1 MTTTGA
7 DALHEERY
15 RIAASRDARFDGQF
29 VTAVHSTGIYCRPS
43 CPARTPR
50 ATGVTFYRT
59 SAAAHLAGFRA
70 CKRCLPEATPGS
82 PEWDLRED
90 VAGRAMRLVLDGV
103 VEREG
108 VPGLAGRVG
117 YSERQLNRIMTEEL
131 GAGPKAL
138 SRAHRAQTARTL
150 LTSSDLP
157 IADVAFAAGF
167 ASIRQFNDTVREVF
181 AVTPTELRARRPATR
196 SPDGALRVHLPARP
210 PFDVQ
215 GLLEWHA
222 LHALAGMEQVGTST
236 AGRVTSYARLLDLP
250 GGPGWFR
257 ASAAGADTVGSG
269 GSRGGSGDSRVASGG
284 SRGGS
289 GGSQVASGGSRGGSG
304 GSERTGL
311 DLLVRLTDLSDL
323 PTLVA
328 RVRALFDLDADP
340 VAVDGALA
348 AVPELAPVVARI
360 PGMRLPGAVDP
371 HEVVFRTLIG
381 QQVSVAAARTAQT
394 RLVAALGRPVPDGL
408 VPWGSGST
416 GGSGAGVVGA
426 AAEARL
432 EVGAAEAADVR
443 LGAGAAEARLFPRAE
458 VIAERGREVLRGPAA
473 RVDTIMRVAGAL
485 ADGSLVVDGGQSLDD
500 LRAGLLAV
508 KGIGPW
514 TADYVAL
521 RVRHHPDLFLHSD
534 LAVRNGAQE
543 LGLPGGA
550 RELSLWS
557 ERVAPWRSYLTMHC
571 WRPIIDR
578 AMDRTA
584 ATTTNPGKEPR

>member
-1 MTTTGA
+1 MTDTGP
-7 DALHEERY
+7 DALHDERH

-50 ATGVTFYRT
+50 SSGVTFYRT

-82 PEWDLRED
+82 PEWDVRED

-103 VEREG
+103 VERKG
-108 VPGLAGRVG
+108 VPGLAARLG
-117 YSERQLNRIMTEEL
+117 YSERHLSRIMTAEL

-157 IADVAFAAGF
+157 VADVAFAAGF

-181 AVTPTELRARRPATR
+181 AVTPTELRARRRVRPVQ
-196 SPDGALRVHLPARP
+196 DGGLHVHLPARA
-210 PFDVQ
+210 PFDGQ
-215 GLLEWHA
+215 GLLDWHA
-222 LHALAGMEQVGTST
+222 LHALDRLEQVERAGDGSVTGY
-236 AGRVTSYARLLDLP
+236 GRVVDLP

-257 ASAAGADTVGSG
+257 ASLPSGATTAAATDRGASARGVGI
-269 GSRGGSGDSRVASGG
+269 DLVVRVTEL
-284 SRGGS
+284 R
-289 GGSQVASGGSRGGSG
+289 
-304 GSERTGL
+304 
-311 DLLVRLTDLSDL
+311 DL

-340 VAVDGALA
+340 VAVD
-348 AVPELAPVVARI
+348 AVLGSLPVLAPVVART
-360 PGMRLPGAVDP
+360 PGIRLPGAVDA

-394 RLVAALGRPVPDGL
+394 RLVAALGTPVPASIAPDAL
-408 VPWGSGST
+408 
-416 GGSGAGVVGA
+416 
-426 AAEARL
+426 
-432 EVGAAEAADVR
+432 
-443 LGAGAAEARLFPRAE
+443 LFPSAA
-458 VIAERGREVLRGPAA
+458 VVAERGVSVLRGPAA
-473 RVDTIMRVAGAL
+473 RVQTILRVAEAL
-485 ADGSLVVDGGQSLDD
+485 ADGSLVVDGGQSLDE
-500 LRAGLLAV
+500 LRDGLLAV

-521 RVRHHPDLFLHSD
+521 RVRHHPDLFLHTD

-543 LGLPGGA
+543 LGMPDAA
-550 RELSLWS
+550 RALSLWS
-557 ERVAPWRSYLTMHC
+557 EQVAPWRSYLTMHC
-571 WRPIIDR
+571 WRPIVDR
-578 AMDRTA
+578 ATA
-584 ATTTNPGKEPR
+584 AARAAHSLSRKDTP

>member
-7 DALHEERY
+7 EALHDERY

-50 ATGVTFYRT
+50 STGVTFYRT

-70 CKRCLPEATPGS
+70 CRRCLPEATPGS

-90 VAGRAMRLVLDGV
+90 VAARAMRLVLDGV

-117 YSERQLNRIMTEEL
+117 YSERQLNRIMTDEL

-181 AVTPTELRARRPATR
+181 ALTPTELRARRRTAPGG
-196 SPDGALRVHLPARP
+196 DGALHVHLPARP

-222 LHALAGMEQVGTST
+222 LHALAGMEQVGFDA
-236 AGRVTSYARLLDLP
+236 AGRVASYGRVLDLP

-257 ASAAGADTVGSG
+257 ATAAGADTAGSG
-269 GSRGGSGDSRVASGG
+269 ARVG
-284 SRGGS
+284 R
-289 GGSQVASGGSRGGSG
+289 V
-304 GSERTGL
+304 RTGL

-340 VAVDGALA
+340 VAVDTALA
-348 AVPELAPVVARI
+348 AVPELAPAVARV

-394 RLVAALGRPVPDGL
+394 RLVAALGERVAAGL
-408 VPWGSGST
+408 VP
-416 GGSGAGVVGA
+416 GVVEGPGA
-426 AAEARL
+426 SDRDESL
-432 EVGAAEAADVR
+432 V
-443 LGAGAAEARLFPRAE
+443 RLFPRAA
-458 VIAERGREVLRGPAA
+458 VVAERGREVLRGPAA
-473 RVDTIMRVAGAL
+473 RVDTIMRVAVAL
-485 ADGSLVVDGGQSLDD
+485 ADGSLVVHGGQSLEE
-500 LRAGLLAV
+500 LRSGLLAV

-543 LGLPGGA
+543 LGLPGTA
-550 RELSLWS
+550 RALSLWS

-578 AMDRTA
+578 AMDRAA
-584 ATTTNPGKEPR
+584 ATSTNPGKELR

>member
-1 MTTTGA
+1 MSTTGA
-7 DALHEERY
+7 DALHQERY

-50 ATGVTFYRT
+50 AAGVTFYRT

-108 VPGLAGRVG
+108 VPGLAERVG

-167 ASIRQFNDTVREVF
+167 TSIRQFNDTVREVF
-181 AVTPTELRARRPATR
+181 ALTPTALRDRRPVTPST
-196 SPDGALRVHLPARP
+196 DGALRVHLPARP

-222 LHALAGMEQVGTST
+222 LHALAGTEQVTTT
-236 AGRVTSYARLLDLP
+236 ATGRVASYGRVLDLP

-257 ASAAGADTVGSG
+257 ASAAGDDGAGSVAGVGVGVGVGVADDAG
-269 GSRGGSGDSRVASGG
+269 
-284 SRGGS
+284 
-289 GGSQVASGGSRGGSG
+289 
-304 GSERTGL
+304 RTGL

-340 VAVDGALA
+340 VAVDTALA
-348 AVPELAPVVARI
+348 AVPELAPVVERI

-394 RLVAALGRPVPDGL
+394 RLVAALGERVPDGL
-408 VPWGSGST
+408 VPWSGDD
-416 GGSGAGVVGA
+416 GA
-426 AAEARL
+426 
-432 EVGAAEAADVR
+432 EV
-443 LGAGAAEARLFPRAE
+443 RLFPRAA
-458 VIAERGREVLRGPAA
+458 VVAGRGREVLRGPAA
-473 RVDTIMRVAGAL
+473 RVDTILRVAAAL

-500 LRAGLLAV
+500 LRSGLLAV

-543 LGLPGGA
+543 LGLPGTA

-571 WRPIIDR
+571 WRPIVDR
-578 AMDRTA
+578 ATERTA
-584 ATTTNPGKEPR
+584 ATSTNPGKEPR

>member
-1 MTTTGA
+1 MTTSGA
-7 DALHEERY
+7 DALHDERY

-50 ATGVTFYRT
+50 STGVTFYRT
-59 SAAAHLAGFRA
+59 SAAAHLAGYRA

-108 VPGLAGRVG
+108 VPGLAARVG
-117 YSERQLNRIMTEEL
+117 YSERHLGRIMTEEL

-167 ASIRQFNDTVREVF
+167 ASVRQFNDTVREVF
-181 AVTPTELRARRPATR
+181 AVTPTELRARRRVQPT
-196 SPDGALRVHLPARP
+196 PDGGLHVHLPARA
-210 PFDVQ
+210 PFDAQ
-215 GLLEWHA
+215 GLLDWHA
-222 LHALAGMEQVGTST
+222 LHALAGLEQVVRGDDGTV
-236 AGRVTSYARLLDLP
+236 RSYGRLLDLP
-250 GGPGWFR
+250 GGPGWFS
-257 ASAAGADTVGSG
+257 ASAAVPDTAGRGSG
-269 GSRGGSGDSRVASGG
+269 IDLVVRV
-284 SRGGS
+284 
-289 GGSQVASGGSRGGSG
+289 
-304 GSERTGL
+304 
-311 DLLVRLTDLSDL
+311 TDLSDL

-340 VAVDGALA
+340 VAVDTVLGS
-348 AVPELAPVVARI
+348 VPVLAPAVTRV
-360 PGMRLPGAVDP
+360 PGIRLPGAVDA

-394 RLVAALGRPVPDGL
+394 RLVAALGTPVPTAIAPDAL
-408 VPWGSGST
+408 
-416 GGSGAGVVGA
+416 
-426 AAEARL
+426 
-432 EVGAAEAADVR
+432 
-443 LGAGAAEARLFPRAE
+443 LFPSAA
-458 VIAERGREVLRGPAA
+458 VVAERGGSVLRGPAA
-473 RVDTIMRVAGAL
+473 RIQTILRVATAL
-485 ADGSLVVDGGQSLDD
+485 ADGSLVVDGGQSLDE
-500 LRAGLLAV
+500 LRNGLLAV
-508 KGIGPW
+508 RGIGPW

-543 LGLPGGA
+543 LGLPGSA

-557 ERVAPWRSYLTMHC
+557 EQVAPWRSYLTMHC
-571 WRPIIDR
+571 WRPIVDR
-578 AMDRTA
+578 ATA
-584 ATTTNPGKEPR
+584 VARAASTTSRKDTP

>member
-1 MTTTGA
+1 MATPDP
-7 DALHEERY
+7 DALHAERH

-50 ATGVTFYRT
+50 STGVTFYRT

-108 VPGLAGRVG
+108 VPGLAARVG
-117 YSERQLNRIMTEEL
+117 YSERQLGRILTEEL

-167 ASIRQFNDTVREVF
+167 TSVRQFNDTVREVF
-181 AVTPTELRARRPATR
+181 ALTPTELRARRRALPA
-196 SPDGALRVHLPARP
+196 PDGGLHVHLPARA
-210 PFDVQ
+210 PFDAQ
-215 GLLEWHA
+215 GLLDWHA
-222 LHALAGMEQVGTST
+222 LHALAGLERV
-236 AGRVTSYARLLDLP
+236 VTSDAGVVTAYERIVDLP

-257 ASAAGADTVGSG
+257 ASAALPDAAGPRAGIDLTV
-269 GSRGGSGDSRVASGG
+269 RV
-284 SRGGS
+284 
-289 GGSQVASGGSRGGSG
+289 
-304 GSERTGL
+304 
-311 DLLVRLTDLSDL
+311 TDLGDL

-340 VAVDGALA
+340 IAVDTVLGAVPALA
-348 AVPELAPVVARI
+348 PAVARV
-360 PGMRLPGAVDP
+360 PGLRLPGAVDA
-371 HEVVFRTLIG
+371 HEIVFRTLIG

-394 RLVAALGRPVPDGL
+394 RLVAALGAPVPTAITPDGL
-408 VPWGSGST
+408 
-416 GGSGAGVVGA
+416 
-426 AAEARL
+426 
-432 EVGAAEAADVR
+432 
-443 LGAGAAEARLFPRAE
+443 LFPTAA
-458 VIAERGREVLRGPAA
+458 VVAASGHEVLRGPAA
-473 RVDTIMRVAGAL
+473 RVDTIIRVAAAL
-485 ADGSLVVDGGQSLDD
+485 ADGSLVVHGGQSLDE
-500 LRAGLLAV
+500 LRGGLLAV

-521 RVRHHPDLFLHSD
+521 RVRHHPDVFLHSD

-557 ERVAPWRSYLTMHC
+557 EQVAPWRSYLTMHC
-571 WRPIIDR
+571 WRPIVDR
-578 AMDRTA
+578 ATVA
-584 ATTTNPGKEPR
+584 ARVAHTNSRKDTP

>member
-7 DALHEERY
+7 EALHDERY

-50 ATGVTFYRT
+50 STGVTFYRT

-70 CKRCLPEATPGS
+70 CRRCLPEATPGS

-90 VAGRAMRLVLDGV
+90 VAGRAMRLVVDGV
-103 VEREG
+103 VDREG
-108 VPGLAGRVG
+108 VPGLASRVG

-138 SRAHRAQTARTL
+138 SSAHRAQTARTL
-150 LTSSDLP
+150 LTASDLS

-167 ASIRQFNDTVREVF
+167 TSIRQFNDTVREVF
-181 AVTPTELRARRPATR
+181 ALTPTELRARRR
-196 SPDGALRVHLPARP
+196 SAPSADGALRVHLPARP
-210 PFDVQ
+210 PFDAQ

-222 LHALAGMEQVGTST
+222 LHALAGIEQVGTT
-236 AGRVTSYARLLDLP
+236 AAGRVASYGRLLDLP
-250 GGPGWFR
+250 GGPAWFR
-257 ASAAGADTVGSG
+257 ASAADPDVAASSAGRRTDG
-269 GSRGGSGDSRVASGG
+269 RG
-284 SRGGS
+284 
-289 GGSQVASGGSRGGSG
+289 
-304 GSERTGL
+304 RTGL

-340 VAVDGALA
+340 VAVDSALA
-348 AVPELAPVVARI
+348 AVPELAPVVQRV

-394 RLVAALGRPVPDGL
+394 RLVAALGAPVPDGL
-408 VPWGSGST
+408 VPDGSGPD
-416 GGSGAGVVGA
+416 GSGPDEPG
-426 AAEARL
+426 
-432 EVGAAEAADVR
+432 
-443 LGAGAAEARLFPRAE
+443 ARLFPRAA
-458 VIAERGREVLRGPAA
+458 VIAERGHEVLRGPAA
-473 RVDTIMRVAGAL
+473 RVDTIMRVAAAL
-485 ADGSLVVDGGQSLDD
+485 VDGSLVVDGGQSLDD
-500 LRAGLLAV
+500 LRSGLLAV

-543 LGLPGGA
+543 LGLPGTA

-584 ATTTNPGKEPR
+584 ATSTNSGKEPR

>member
-1 MTTTGA
+1 MPTA
-7 DALHEERY
+7 PDALHAERY
-15 RIAASRDARFDGQF
+15 RVVASRDARFDGQF

-50 ATGVTFYRT
+50 ESGVTFYRT

-103 VEREG
+103 VERDG
-108 VPGLAGRVG
+108 VPGLAARVG
-117 YSERQLNRIMTEEL
+117 YSERQLNRIMTAEL

-167 ASIRQFNDTVREVF
+167 ASVRQFNDTVREVF
-181 AVTPTELRARRPATR
+181 AVTPTELRSRRVLRPVA
-196 SPDGALRVHLPARP
+196 DGALHVHLPARA
-210 PFDVQ
+210 PFDAQ
-215 GLLEWHA
+215 GLLDWHA
-222 LHALAGMEQVGTST
+222 MHALPGMEHVGTDDSE
-236 AGRVTSYARLLDLP
+236 RVTSYGRLLDLP
-250 GGPGWFR
+250 GGAARFT
-257 ASAAGADTVGSG
+257 ASAAVPDAAG
-269 GSRGGSGDSRVASGG
+269 RG
-284 SRGGS
+284 
-289 GGSQVASGGSRGGSG
+289 
-304 GSERTGL
+304 TGI
-311 DLLVRLTDLSDL
+311 DLLVRVTDLSDL

-328 RVRALFDLDADP
+328 RVRSFFDLDADP
-340 VAVDGALA
+340 VAVDAVLGSVPALA
-348 AVPELAPVVARI
+348 DAVARV
-360 PGMRLPGAVDP
+360 PGIRLPGAVDP
-371 HEVVFRTLIG
+371 HETLFRTLIG

-394 RLVAALGRPVPDGL
+394 RLVAALGTPVD
-408 VPWGSGST
+408 
-416 GGSGAGVVGA
+416 A
-426 AAEARL
+426 AIMPE
-432 EVGAAEAADVR
+432 G
-443 LGAGAAEARLFPRAE
+443 RLFPSAA

-473 RVDTIMRVAGAL
+473 RIDTIVRAATAL
-485 ADGSLVVDGGQSLDD
+485 ADGSLVVDGGQSLED

-521 RVRHHPDLFLHSD
+521 RVRHHPDVFLHSD

-557 ERVAPWRSYLTMHC
+557 EQVAPWRSYLTMHC

-578 AMDRTA
+578 AIATAGAAHMDTA
-584 ATTTNPGKEPR
+584 APAARKTAPAARKDER

>member
-1 MTTTGA
+1 MPQPGT
-7 DALHEERY
+7 DALHAERH
-15 RIAASRDARFDGQF
+15 RAVASRDARFDGQF

-50 ATGVTFYRT
+50 ESGVTFYRT
-59 SAAAHLAGFRA
+59 SAAAHLAGYRA

-108 VPGLAGRVG
+108 VPGLAARVG
-117 YSERQLNRIMTEEL
+117 YSERQLGRIMTAEL

-167 ASIRQFNDTVREVF
+167 ASVRQFNDTVREVF
-181 AVTPTELRARRPATR
+181 AVTPSELRARRVVRPAA
-196 SPDGALRVHLPARP
+196 DGALHVHLPARA
-210 PFDVQ
+210 PFDAQ
-215 GLLEWHA
+215 GLLDWHA
-222 LHALAGMEQVGTST
+222 LHALPGTEQVERDAT
-236 AGRVTSYARLLDLP
+236 GRVTSYGRLLDLP
-250 GGPGWFR
+250 GGAAWFG
-257 ASAAGADTVGSG
+257 ASAAVPDAAG
-269 GSRGGSGDSRVASGG
+269 RG
-284 SRGGS
+284 
-289 GGSQVASGGSRGGSG
+289 
-304 GSERTGL
+304 TGL
-311 DLLVRLTDLSDL
+311 DLRVRVTDLSDL

-328 RVRALFDLDADP
+328 RVRSLFDLDADP
-340 VAVDGALA
+340 VAVDAVLG
-348 AVPELAPVVARI
+348 AVPELAAAVERV
-360 PGMRLPGAVDP
+360 PGLRLPGAVDA
-371 HEVVFRTLIG
+371 HEVVVRTLIG

-394 RLVAALGRPVPDGL
+394 RLVAALGTPVSPDVL
-408 VPWGSGST
+408 D
-416 GGSGAGVVGA
+416 GGV
-426 AAEARL
+426 
-432 EVGAAEAADVR
+432 
-443 LGAGAAEARLFPRAE
+443 LFPRATT
-458 VIAERGREVLRGPAA
+458 IAAHGHEVLRGPAA
-473 RVDTIMRVAGAL
+473 RVDTIVRVAAAL
-485 ADGSLVVDGGQSLDD
+485 ADGSLVVDAGQSLDE

-521 RVRHHPDLFLHSD
+521 RVRHHPDVFLHSD

-571 WRPIIDR
+571 WRPIVDR
-578 AMDRTA
+578 ATA
-584 ATTTNPGKEPR
+584 AAGAAHRDSAARAARKEER

>member
-1 MTTTGA
+1 MTTPGT
-7 DALHEERY
+7 DALHAERH
-15 RIAASRDARFDGQF
+15 RAVASRDARFDGQF

-50 ATGVTFYRT
+50 VSGVTFYRT

-103 VEREG
+103 VERDG
-108 VPGLAGRVG
+108 VPGLAERVG
-117 YSERQLNRIMTEEL
+117 YSERQLNRIMTTEL

-167 ASIRQFNDTVREVF
+167 ASVRQFNDTVREVF
-181 AVTPTELRARRPATR
+181 AVTPSELRARRTIRPVA
-196 SPDGALRVHLPARP
+196 DGALHVHLPARA

-215 GLLEWHA
+215 GLLDWHA
-222 LHALAGMEQVGTST
+222 LHALPGLEQVQLDS
-236 AGRVTSYARLLDLP
+236 AGRVTSYGRLLDLP
-250 GGPGWFR
+250 GGAAHFT
-257 ASAAGADTVGSG
+257 ASASAPGVAGRGPAG
-269 GSRGGSGDSRVASGG
+269 GVAGRGTGIDLRV
-284 SRGGS
+284 R
-289 GGSQVASGGSRGGSG
+289 V
-304 GSERTGL
+304 
-311 DLLVRLTDLSDL
+311 TDLSDL

-328 RVRALFDLDADP
+328 RVRSFFDLDADP
-340 VAVDGALA
+340 VAVDAVLG
-348 AVPELAPVVARI
+348 AVPALSDAVARV
-360 PGMRLPGAVDP
+360 PGIRLPGAVDP
-371 HEVVFRTLIG
+371 HETVFRTLIG

-394 RLVAALGRPVPDGL
+394 RLVAALGRTVSSALVDG
-408 VPWGSGST
+408 G
-416 GGSGAGVVGA
+416 
-426 AAEARL
+426 
-432 EVGAAEAADVR
+432 
-443 LGAGAAEARLFPRAE
+443 RLFPDAAT
-458 VIAERGREVLRGPAA
+458 IAERGHEVLRGPAA
-473 RVDTIMRVAGAL
+473 RVDTITRVAAAL
-485 ADGSLVVDGGQSLDD
+485 ADGSLVVDGGQSLGD

-543 LGLPGGA
+543 LGLPGA
-550 RELSLWS
+550 VRELSLWS
-557 ERVAPWRSYLTMHC
+557 EQVAPWRSYLTMHC

-578 AMDRTA
+578 AIAAGATA
-584 ATTTNPGKEPR
+584 GALVTGAPVTGALVTGASAPTDLRKEER

>member
-7 DALHEERY
+7 DALPAAVPAAVPDALPDSVHDERY

-50 ATGVTFYRT
+50 SSGVTFYRT

-70 CKRCLPEATPGS
+70 CRRCLPEATPGS

-90 VAGRAMRLVLDGV
+90 VAARAMRLVLDGV

-108 VPGLAGRVG
+108 VPGLAARVG
-117 YSERQLNRIMTEEL
+117 YSERQLNRIMTDEL

-181 AVTPTELRARRPATR
+181 ALTPTGLRSRRRVAPGG
-196 SPDGALRVHLPARP
+196 DGALRVHLPARP

-222 LHALAGMEQVGTST
+222 LHALAGMEQVGFDA
-236 AGRVTSYARLLDLP
+236 AGRVASYGRVLDLP

-257 ASAAGADTVGSG
+257 ATAAVADGAGSG
-269 GSRGGSGDSRVASGG
+269 ARAGRV
-284 SRGGS
+284 
-289 GGSQVASGGSRGGSG
+289 
-304 GSERTGL
+304 RTGL
-311 DLLVRLTDLSDL
+311 DLLVRLSDLSDL

-328 RVRALFDLDADP
+328 RVRSLFDLDADP
-340 VAVDGALA
+340 VAVDAALA
-348 AVPELAPVVARI
+348 AVPELAPVVARV
-360 PGMRLPGAVDP
+360 PGMRLPGAVDA

-394 RLVAALGRPVPDGL
+394 RLVAALGVPVAAGL
-408 VPWGSGST
+408 VP
-416 GGSGAGVVGA
+416 GVV
-426 AAEARL
+426 
-432 EVGAAEAADVR
+432 
-443 LGAGAAEARLFPRAE
+443 AGPESSDLDDSVVRLFPRAA

-473 RVDTIMRVAGAL
+473 RVDTIVRVAAAL
-485 ADGSLVVDGGQSLDD
+485 AEGTLVVHGGQSLDE
-500 LRAGLLAV
+500 LRSGLLAV

-543 LGLPGGA
+543 LGLPGTA

-584 ATTTNPGKEPR
+584 ATSTNSGKEPR

>member
-7 DALHEERY
+7 DALPDALPDSVHDERY

-50 ATGVTFYRT
+50 SSGVTFYRT

-70 CKRCLPEATPGS
+70 CRRCLPEATPGS

-90 VAGRAMRLVLDGV
+90 VAARAMRLVLDGV

-108 VPGLAGRVG
+108 VPGLAARVG
-117 YSERQLNRIMTEEL
+117 YSERQLNRIMTDEL

-181 AVTPTELRARRPATR
+181 ALTPTGLRSRRRVAPGG
-196 SPDGALRVHLPARP
+196 DGALRVHLPARP

-222 LHALAGMEQVGTST
+222 LHALAGMEQVGFDA
-236 AGRVTSYARLLDLP
+236 AGRVASYGRVLDLP

-257 ASAAGADTVGSG
+257 ATAAVADGAGSG
-269 GSRGGSGDSRVASGG
+269 ARAGRV
-284 SRGGS
+284 
-289 GGSQVASGGSRGGSG
+289 
-304 GSERTGL
+304 RTGL

-328 RVRALFDLDADP
+328 RVRSLFDLDADP
-340 VAVDGALA
+340 VAVDAALA
-348 AVPELAPVVARI
+348 AVPELAPVVARV
-360 PGMRLPGAVDP
+360 PGMRLPGAVDA

-394 RLVAALGRPVPDGL
+394 RLVAALGEPVAAGL
-408 VPWGSGST
+408 VP
-416 GGSGAGVVGA
+416 GVVAGP
-426 AAEARL
+426 EASDL
-432 EVGAAEAADVR
+432 DDSVV
-443 LGAGAAEARLFPRAE
+443 RLFPRAA

-473 RVDTIMRVAGAL
+473 RVDTIMRVAAAL
-485 ADGSLVVDGGQSLDD
+485 AEGTLVVHGGQSLDE
-500 LRAGLLAV
+500 LRSGLLAV

-543 LGLPGGA
+543 LGLPGTA

-584 ATTTNPGKEPR
+584 ATSTNSGKEPR

>member
-1 MTTTGA
+1 MSSPGA
-7 DALHEERY
+7 DALHAERY
-15 RIAASRDARFDGQF
+15 RAVASRDVRFDGQF

-43 CPARTPR
+43 CPARTPK
-50 ATGVTFYRT
+50 ASGVTFYRT

-90 VAGRAMRLVLDGV
+90 VAGRAVRLVLDGV

-108 VPGLAGRVG
+108 VPGLAARVG
-117 YSERQLNRIMTEEL
+117 YSERQLNRILTAEL

-167 ASIRQFNDTVREVF
+167 ASVRQFNDTVREVF
-181 AVTPTELRARRPATR
+181 AVTPSALRARRTPQPVA
-196 SPDGALRVHLPARP
+196 DGTLHVHLPARA

-215 GLLEWHA
+215 GLLDWHA
-222 LHALAGMEQVGTST
+222 LHALPGLEQVELDPG
-236 AGRVTSYARLLDLP
+236 GRVASYGRLLDLP
-250 GGPGWFR
+250 GG
-257 ASAAGADTVGSG
+257 AAHVTVSAAGHDTARRGATAGRVGI
-269 GSRGGSGDSRVASGG
+269 DLRVRVS
-284 SRGGS
+284 
-289 GGSQVASGGSRGGSG
+289 
-304 GSERTGL
+304 
-311 DLLVRLTDLSDL
+311 DLSDL

-328 RVRALFDLDADP
+328 RMRSFFDLDADP
-340 VAVDGALA
+340 VAVDAVLGSVPALSD
-348 AVPELAPVVARI
+348 AVRRV
-360 PGMRLPGAVDP
+360 PGIRLPGAVDP
-371 HEVVFRTLIG
+371 HETVFRTLIG

-394 RLVAALGRPVPDGL
+394 RLVAALGRPVSPALVDG
-408 VPWGSGST
+408 G
-416 GGSGAGVVGA
+416 
-426 AAEARL
+426 
-432 EVGAAEAADVR
+432 
-443 LGAGAAEARLFPRAE
+443 RLFPDAAT
-458 VIAERGREVLRGPAA
+458 IAERGHEVLRGPAA
-473 RVDTIMRVAGAL
+473 RVDTILRVAASL
-485 ADGSLVVDGGQSLDD
+485 ADGSLVVDGGRSLDD
-500 LRAGLLAV
+500 LRSGLLAV

-543 LGLPGGA
+543 LGLPGTA

-557 ERVAPWRSYLTMHC
+557 EQVAPWRSYLTMHC

-578 AMDRTA
+578 AVA
-584 ATTTNPGKEPR
+584 AGAAAHASAPVDPRKEER

>member
-7 DALHEERY
+7 DAPLDAQPDLQPVSQPVSQHDERY

-50 ATGVTFYRT
+50 STGVTFYRT

-70 CKRCLPEATPGS
+70 CRRCLPEATPGS

-90 VAGRAMRLVLDGV
+90 VAARAMRLVVDGV
-103 VEREG
+103 VDREG
-108 VPGLAGRVG
+108 VPGLASRVG
-117 YSERQLNRIMTEEL
+117 YSERQLNRIMTDEL

-157 IADVAFAAGF
+157 MTDVAFAAGF
-167 ASIRQFNDTVREVF
+167 ASVRQFNDTVREVF
-181 AVTPTELRARRPATR
+181 ALTPTELRSRRRVAPGG
-196 SPDGALRVHLPARP
+196 DGALRVHLPARP

-222 LHALAGMEQVGTST
+222 LHALAGMEQVGFDA
-236 AGRVTSYARLLDLP
+236 AGRVASYGRVLDLP

-257 ASAAGADTVGSG
+257 ATAADRDGAGPGTGGAGSGGAGHGSG
-269 GSRGGSGDSRVASGG
+269 GSGPRSGRG
-284 SRGGS
+284 
-289 GGSQVASGGSRGGSG
+289 
-304 GSERTGL
+304 RTGL

-328 RVRALFDLDADP
+328 RVRSLFDLDADP
-340 VAVDGALA
+340 VAVDAALA
-348 AVPELAPVVARI
+348 AVPELAPVVARV

-394 RLVAALGRPVPDGL
+394 RLVAALGEQVTAGL
-408 VPWGSGST
+408 VPEVPAALGSPGSP
-416 GGSGAGVVGA
+416 GSPDVDERVV
-426 AAEARL
+426 
-432 EVGAAEAADVR
+432 
-443 LGAGAAEARLFPRAE
+443 RLFPRAG

-473 RVDTIMRVAGAL
+473 RVDTIMRVAAAL
-485 ADGSLVVDGGQSLDD
+485 ADGSLVVHGGQSLDE
-500 LRAGLLAV
+500 LRSGLLAV

-543 LGLPGGA
+543 LGLPGTA

-584 ATTTNPGKEPR
+584 ATSTNSGKEPR